1 MCFPLRVIGKA
12 KYVADHF
19 AAPCITVSVT
29 AAAPTAELCYYKKYV
44 SHVAFYAPPLYC
56 FFHVHLLQELFE
68 HFLRTL
74 KTFQNIVETKSSWL
88 VTITFMRKSTE
99 NNVN

>member
-29 AAAPTAELCYYKKYV
+29 AAPTAELCYYKKYV
-44 SHVAFYAPPLYC
+44 SHVAFYAPPLYTVS
-56 FFHVHLLQELFE
+56 FTFIFYKSYLNIFSEL
-68 HFLRTL
+68 
-74 KTFQNIVETKSSWL
+74 
-88 VTITFMRKSTE
+88 
-99 NNVN
+99 